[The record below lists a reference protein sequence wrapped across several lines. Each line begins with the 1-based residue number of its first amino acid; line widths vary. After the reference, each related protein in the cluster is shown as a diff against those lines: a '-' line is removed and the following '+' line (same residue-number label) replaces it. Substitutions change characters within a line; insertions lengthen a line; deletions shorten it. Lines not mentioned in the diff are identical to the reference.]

1 MFDTLIS
8 GGLYPDF
15 AAGVLRRGEIAL
27 QDGKIASI
35 LDEGTTASAHAV
47 VDAGGRVVS
56 PGFIDLHMHEEV
68 FPEGDRSYNISE
80 LLAKQGVTT
89 GVSGNCGVQPHPV
102 AEFRRI
108 VEENGGCPINIVPLA
123 GYNDLRE
130 KHGLGWYDEADPA
143 LRALLQEE
151 IRRELND
158 GAWGLSFGLEYSP
171 GISTEEMTQ
180 AVLAVRELDP
190 FISIHFRADC
200 EACMAS
206 LREMAELS
214 HATGCRVQISHLS
227 SLAGTGGNMYPA
239 LSFLRKE
246 IAENPLLGYDT
257 YPYTA
262 FCTGIGTAAFDMD
275 WRAKWGVDYDIIML
289 THEPYTGVRCDEA
302 LYHKIR
308 LENPEAHVVA
318 FAMDEESIRSA
329 IAEPA
334 GLFGSDGGFNSGY
347 ISHPRSGGTFPRI
360 LGKYVREEKAL
371 SLMAALDKMTRR
383 AAARIGLKNKG
394 QILPG
399 MDADLVIFD
408 PETIADGPT
417 FTDFDRPNTGID
429 AVLVYGVPVV
439 ENNELTGRLPGRLLA
454 RC

>member
-8 GGLYPDF
+8 GGFYPDF
-15 AAGVLRRGEIAL
+15 NAGVLKRGEIAL
-27 QDGKIASI
+27 QNGKIVSI
-35 LDEGTTASAHAV
+35 LDEGTSASARDV
-47 VDAGGRVVS
+47 IDAEGKVVS

-68 FPEGDRSYNISE
+68 FPGEDRSYNISK

-89 GVSGNCGVQPHPV
+89 GVSGNCGTQPHPV

-108 VEENGGCPINIVPLA
+108 VEENGGCPIHYVPLA

-130 KHGLGWYDEADPA
+130 KHSLGWYDEAPPT
-143 LRALLQEE
+143 LRSVLWQE
-151 IRRELND
+151 IRTELNN

-180 AVLAVRELDP
+180 AVLAVRDLDP
-190 FISIHFRADC
+190 FVSIHFRADC
-200 EACMAS
+200 EECMAS
-206 LREMAELS
+206 IREMAELS
-214 HATGCRVQISHLS
+214 RSTGCRVQISHLS
-227 SLAGTGGNMYPA
+227 SLAGTGGNMGEA

-262 FCTGIGTAAFDMD
+262 FCTAIGTAAFDMD
-275 WRAKWGVDYDIIML
+275 WRAKWHVDYDIIML
-289 THEPYTGVRCDEA
+289 THEPYVGVRCDEA
-302 LYHKIR
+302 LYQRVREEDPK
-308 LENPEAHVVA
+308 AHVVA

-334 GLFGSDGGFNSGY
+334 GFFGSDGGYNAGFVC
-347 ISHPRSGGTFPRI
+347 HPRSGGTFPRI

-371 SLMAALDKMTRR
+371 PLMAALDKMTRR
-383 AAARIGLKNKG
+383 AAGRIGLKNKG

-429 AVLVYGVPVV
+429 AVLVSGVPVV
-439 ENNELTGRLPGRLLA
+439 ENNELTGSLPGRLLV
-454 RC
+454 R